1 MLTLTDATKTFRIQT
16 LTAKIIDFSD
26 SNLIWAILW
35 VFEWQIIETSY
46 ENKVEST
53 QFSDSNDVICKN
65 ILLQTIFIF
74 KFKVLNIFRQFLSK
88 DSVLYSFRK
97 YLPGLRQSQ
106 QQALMS
112 CWGLRLAWSA
122 VIQQSITENQTWVG
136 IDLVTILND
145 NSNWNQPVLVL
156 WLLITMKDFT
166 PIQSPLESP
175 FNYTLTL
182 DLDWLWQSEI

>member
-1 MLTLTDATKTFRIQT
+1 MELLLIWIQQVKMVTSTDATKTFRIQT

-74 KFKVLNIFRQFLSK
+74 KFKVLNIFRQFLSRN
-88 DSVLYSFRK
+88 SVLCSFR
-97 YLPGLRQSQ
+97 YGTTRF
-106 QQALMS
+106 LMK
-112 CWGLRLAWSA
+112 LELF
-122 VIQQSITENQTWVG
+122 VF
-136 IDLVTILND
+136 DH
-145 NSNWNQPVLVL
+145 
-156 WLLITMKDFT
+156 LIFKTM
-166 PIQSPLESP
+166 L
-175 FNYTLTL
+175 
-182 DLDWLWQSEI
+182 

>member
-1 MLTLTDATKTFRIQT
+1 
-16 LTAKIIDFSD
+16 
-26 SNLIWAILW
+26 
-35 VFEWQIIETSY
+35 
-46 ENKVEST
+46 
-53 QFSDSNDVICKN
+53 
-65 ILLQTIFIF
+65 
-74 KFKVLNIFRQFLSK
+74 
-88 DSVLYSFRK
+88 
-97 YLPGLRQSQ
+97 
-106 QQALMS
+106 MS

-175 FNYTLTL
+175 FNYTLTSDFDIGL
-182 DLDWLWQSEI
+182 GLIVTKWNINQDFQCHATLENKQIFLHCMIMAVMKTWPATETEESFSLKFCISMTSSPGVRRQFDNIIQSCIFTKFN